1 MSGTDN
7 GGLPDTGRHPA
18 YINIYDT
25 QVFNDAGLT
34 PLSVL
39 RDRFGTDYA
48 ALIADAKRL
57 DAGLDDSQWNIL
69 MVKGEVAKDF
79 GKHEDTANRWEKLY
93 KTLPWAMPIM
103 RAEAAVAIA
112 KGEEYTYSIERVI
125 KVGTDEAIRRG
136 ATEAPKPK
144 YSGTGQVLLMDRP
157 PRRSL

>member
-18 YINIYDT
+18 YMNIYDT

-69 MVKGEVAKDF
+69 MVKAECGGHMTLAKLMKLHGGKGEVAKDF

-103 RAEAAVAIA
+103 RA
-112 KGEEYTYSIERVI
+112 GSGGGNRQ
-125 KVGTDEAIRRG
+125 GRG
-136 ATEAPKPK
+136 VHLLNR
-144 YSGTGQVLLMDRP
+144 TGYQGRN
-157 PRRSL
+157 